1 MRKNKQVR
9 QSEHGEAL
17 KIFFDFPAEVQGDR
31 LYLELKRV
39 ERKGN
44 FICTQYCNGDIN
56 ETEFDIKLIELK
68 NKLAKIIP
76 LEKVFFNTDP
86 RGYFLKIKE
95 EYSKDFPYRDWGGYG
110 IIAPEL

>member
-1 MRKNKQVR
+1 MNPEIEKRVV
-9 QSEHGEAL
+9 EHGEAL
-17 KIFFDFPAEVQGDR
+17 IKFFRLPVNTNPVQLCRKLRKI
-31 LYLELKRV
+31 

-56 ETEFDIKLIELK
+56 ETEFDVKLSELK

-110 IIAPEL
+110 IIAPGV